1 MATAI
6 QATYKVLLYSLIH
19 QIHSINVPKSSC
31 NIPSIL
37 PTCANEICTQNVCA
51 IDPDC
56 CSTSWDIHCT
66 KIACDTNTI
75 NGITEYGIC
84 QSIGTSCMDPSCH
97 IPHDSGGCQS
107 LKCTNKICEISAE
120 CCTIKWTDSC
130 ARLAC
135 DINNGICN
143 NIIDACIFDN
153 NLLLDAENEKH
164 YNNKNRKLLQTV
176 CGNLN
181 IPCPG
186 NQYRNPT
193 TCRCECDNS
202 QSNICP
208 GNQIFSGVLC
218 ECGCSTAPTCNSPKQ
233 FNMISCECECP
244 IQTCL
249 PTQQFDD
256 IICECI
262 NKEIICNTFDPCPGL
277 QQRNPNTCN
286 CECDNI
292 FECLGNQQFNQVSC
306 DCQCPITP
314 TCITPKSFNPIT
326 CKCECDHDIICNN
339 NQILNTNMCIC
350 ENKNINTLPCPM
362 GIQIRNPIS
371 NECECENTSV
381 CPGNQE
387 FNILCQCQCPTTPIC
402 NILQQF
408 NPINC
413 QCECINSKICQLPQI
428 LDINTCECITPQI
441 QTSNPICSNMKC
453 PHNQILNT
461 ETCNCECD
469 YEIVSCPGNQQYN
482 VFCACFLQFCVP
494 IVATNN
500 TARQNWD
507 IMKCIIDAVYSDI
520 IMSQEKV
527 DIIQYI
533 GAFDDIGAF
542 DEFRNIYSRTNYGA
556 CADIFAPGSLQ
567 LIYPCLYNKE
577 NNGNYH
583 TYIN

>member
-1 MATAI
+1 MLI
-6 QATYKVLLYSLIH
+6 SL
-19 QIHSINVPKSSC
+19 
-31 NIPSIL
+31 
-37 PTCANEICTQNVCA
+37 
-51 IDPDC
+51 
-56 CSTSWDIHCT
+56 
-66 KIACDTNTI
+66 
-75 NGITEYGIC
+75 
-84 QSIGTSCMDPSCH
+84 
-97 IPHDSGGCQS
+97 
-107 LKCTNKICEISAE
+107 
-120 CCTIKWTDSC
+120 
-130 ARLAC
+130 
-135 DINNGICN
+135 DINHEYQ
-143 NIIDACIFDN
+143 
-153 NLLLDAENEKH
+153 LLRAVF
-164 YNNKNRKLLQTV
+164 Y
-176 CGNLN
+176 
-181 IPCPG
+181 
-186 NQYRNPT
+186 
-193 TCRCECDNS
+193 ECLYLTLNS

-208 GNQIFSGVLC
+208 DNQIFSGVLC

-244 IQTCL
+244 NRTCL

-262 NKEIICNTFDPCPGL
+262 NKEIICNTFDPCLGL

-314 TCITPKSFNPIT
+314 T

-469 YEIVSCPGNQQYN
+469 YEIVSCPGNQKYN

-507 IMKCIIDAVYSDI
+507 IMKCIIDAVYSGIFIFTNLYAFYHVYNLLYAKTDI

-527 DIIQYI
+527 DMH
-533 GAFDDIGAF
+533 
-542 DEFRNIYSRTNYGA
+542 IYW
-556 CADIFAPGSLQ
+556 CI
-567 LIYPCLYNKE
+567 
-577 NNGNYH
+577 
-583 TYIN
+583 